1 SGNCPGGQTVTSS
14 PGGIFQAVITGAQ
27 YGSQNSII
35 CGGGIFSA
43 TFVCGQQPVQVTFS
57 SGTQTGTLGCGVA
70 AAGGLALNPPTAGAT
85 TIVTAQCAVPGQQLS
100 VVGTGTFAGAQING
114 SPVPNV
120 TGTTVVNC
128 TSVGTLT
135 AQFNCSSIGTA
146 SFNLAGLTGTFS
158 CTTNTTGTCPG
169 GGIFNQATGG

>member
-1 SGNCPGGQTVTSS
+1 
-14 PGGIFQAVITGAQ
+14 
-27 YGSQNSII
+27 
-35 CGGGIFSA
+35 
-43 TFVCGQQPVQVTFS
+43 
-57 SGTQTGTLGCGVA
+57 
-70 AAGGLALNPPTAGAT
+70 
-85 TIVTAQCAVPGQQLS
+85 LS

-128 TSVGTLT
+128 SSIGTLT

-158 CTTNTTGTCPG
+158 CTTNTAGTCPG
-169 GGIFNQATGG
+169 GGIFNQATGGCAATGGVPAAISVTANPPSLQCTGSSSVAFMSVTVKDATGQNVQDGTNVTISADSGTFAPSQATTLGGSTQF